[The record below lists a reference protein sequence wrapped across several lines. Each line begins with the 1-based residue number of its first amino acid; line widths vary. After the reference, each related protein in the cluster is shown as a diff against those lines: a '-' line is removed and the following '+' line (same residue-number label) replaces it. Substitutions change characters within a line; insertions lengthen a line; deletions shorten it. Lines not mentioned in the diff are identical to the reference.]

1 MQVIISAR
9 SALVGLV
16 LALAFGVQ
24 AQDAAEA
31 TATATALDE
40 ILLKNGSRVLGKVT
54 SSRDGVIVI
63 ETDFA
68 GTLSIDSAT
77 VDTMRT
83 QGSLVV
89 QMSDGSVIRDQPI
102 KLEHEGMVVTMDSGE
117 QRSYAMADILL
128 LNPEPWELGDGYNAT
143 GLVSFAW
150 SLERGNTDTD
160 ELDFKLESGW
170 RSLEDRYTIRA
181 NGEVDEA
188 NDIKSADNW
197 SITGKYD
204 YFLEGDNYWG
214 VRVSAEQDEFAD
226 LDLRAYVGPYYGRQ
240 FYSEPILSLRG
251 ELGVSYVTEDFI
263 TAEDQ
268 EYPGANWDIH
278 FSSNYLGGDSRL
290 YIDHVGLWNLKDT
303 EDLILNTTFGLS
315 FPLLGQLEAAA
326 EVLLEYDSGAVED
339 VEELDQTYKL
349 RIGYT
354 W

>member
-1 MQVIISAR
+1 MRVIISAR

-24 AQDAAEA
+24 AQDAVE
-31 TATATALDE
+31 ATATALDE
-40 ILLKNGSRVLGKVT
+40 ILLKNGSRILGTVT

-77 VDTMRT
+77 VDTMHT

-89 QMSDGSVIRDQPI
+89 QLVDGNIIRDQPI
-102 KLEHEGMVVTMDSGE
+102 MLEHDGMVVTTDSGE
-117 QRSYAMADILL
+117 QRSYGLGDILL
-128 LNPEPWELGDGYNAT
+128 VNPEPWELGDGYKAT

-150 SLERGNTDTD
+150 ALERGNTDTD
-160 ELDFKLESGW
+160 ELDFKMESGW
-170 RSLEDRYTIRA
+170 RSLEDRYTIKA
-181 NGEVDEA
+181 KGEVDEA
-188 NDIKSADNW
+188 NDSKNADNW
-197 SITGKYD
+197 RIVGKYD
-204 YFLEGDNYWG
+204 HFLEGENYWG
-214 VRVSAEQDEFAD
+214 VMVSLEQDEFAD
-226 LDLRAYVGPYYGRQ
+226 LDLRAYAGPYYGRQ
-240 FYSEPILSLRG
+240 FYSEPILSLSG
-251 ELGVSYVTEDFI
+251 ELGLSYVTEDFI

-315 FPLLGQLEAAA
+315 FPLLGSLEAAA
-326 EVLLEYDSGAVED
+326 EILLEYDSGAVED

-349 RIGYT
+349 RIGYS